1 MNSMDNFSKELSMNM
16 QTATKPLS
24 EKIKSLSLVGAML
37 VAVFAAGSAHAQQA
51 VVDLP
56 HTIQSYIGH
65 LLGRVEAYAQRYQDQ
80 MQYVKELQHFRQQL
94 VSASQLIDSSMPME
108 LPLNVEE
115 RELDYNMDK
124 ECKGP
129 DGGTSITPSL
139 AQLWRHVAPDLDGDV
154 KAQQYKLCQQIV
166 IAQNERFNEQVRMI
180 KTISKRD
187 EELKDIAR
195 RGQSVGSAQGKQDT
209 NQAELSQF
217 RARTAID
224 LQYSQSSLVA
234 YDELIELMNADQQLL
249 ARQALNGKRSAAGSV
264 VQGAALKG
272 ALQALRQRDR

>member
-1 MNSMDNFSKELSMNM
+1 MNM